1 MNLLPLPAVHYL
13 PMRTLSV
20 GRDVESF
27 RVSGAP
33 RVDLRTLG
41 PLRRIV
47 RLFVETHCESP
58 GRCLSLDE
66 IFDVAWFGEAAE
78 ACSITVRRGR
88 VYPAISKLR
97 RMGLASVLRST
108 DAGYRLDPHCCLITE
123 SALVSRPPPC
133 AMVA

>member
-13 PMRTLSV
+13 PTRTLSV
-20 GRDVESF
+20 GRDAESF
-27 RVSGAP
+27 RVSGGP
-33 RVDLRTLG
+33 SVDLRTLG

-47 RLFVETHCESP
+47 RLLVETHCESP

-66 IFDVAWFGEAAE
+66 IFDAAWFGEDAE
-78 ACSITVRRGR
+78 ACSVTVRRGR

-97 RMGLASVLRST
+97 RMGLAPVLRRT
-108 DAGYRLDPHCCLITE
+108 DAGYCLDSRCCLITE
-123 SALVSRPPPC
+123 GPLVSRAPAC